1 MKGNLTKIII
11 QALIGGVICWF
22 AFAFG
27 TCLFQKGAS
36 FAKALGNPQGILMG
50 AFGMI
55 GCFLGYW
62 NKSRQ

>member
-27 TCLFQKGAS
+27 T
-36 FAKALGNPQGILMG
+36 